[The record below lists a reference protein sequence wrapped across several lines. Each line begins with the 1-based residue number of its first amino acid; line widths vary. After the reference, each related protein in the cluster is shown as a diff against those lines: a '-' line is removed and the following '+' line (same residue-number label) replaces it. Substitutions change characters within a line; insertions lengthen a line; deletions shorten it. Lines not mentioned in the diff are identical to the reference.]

1 MNPAREL
8 KKIALELEKKS
19 KLKDSLEFDFP
30 IEPLEGKRESWIVS
44 VDLDLDS
51 GEKTFLQAENEESKK
66 VFKDKEEFEKY
77 IRESNIDYLSD
88 FEHIWNWHLIGD
100 GVNE

>member
-1 MNPAREL
+1 MNVIGSL
-8 KKIALELEKKS
+8 KKLALELEN
-19 KLKDSLEFDFP
+19 KDSLEFDFP
-30 IEPLEGKRESWIVS
+30 IEPLGGKRESWIVS

-51 GEKTFLQAENEESKK
+51 GGKTFLQAENEESGQS
-66 VFKDKEEFEKY
+66 FKDKEEFEKY

-100 GVNE
+100 SNE